1 MPTPI
6 GDDGDL
12 PSAAA
17 RLNGPTPRL
26 LDDIARMWRWA
37 QEQQVAEEL
46 KVLHRPVLW
55 RSLAAAITDWLLI
68 FGAVGAVVTWGA
80 IVTPCALLLIGN
92 RQRALGNLLHDASH
106 GSFARNRQRADALAD
121 CLLFLPLFTMLSLY
135 RREHFAHHRRLGLP
149 GHDGDLIHCEEDM
162 ARSWVGLLWRHMTDP
177 WIWAGSVLGH
187 LPRADGRAAARM
199 LVWWGL
205 VLLAIAVFLRPADAL
220 LFAALWLG
228 SRATIFHLITTFREI
243 SDHVGLRPGTIIGF
257 SRNQTAGGLLGVLFH
272 PHNNGYHLAHHLNP
286 AIPFF
291 ALPRAH
297 ALLMGWPEYA
307 AATHTDRYF
316 FGVGALV
323 QSWVRRP
330 PPLATLE
337 G

>member
-6 GDDGDL
+6 EDHGRL
-12 PSAAA
+12 PSSSAV
-17 RLNGPTPRL
+17 LQEPTAHL

-37 QEQQVAEEL
+37 QEQRVAEEL
-46 KVLHRPVLW
+46 KGLQRPQLS
-55 RSLAAAITDWLLI
+55 RSLAAAISDWLII
-68 FGAVGAVVTWGA
+68 FGAFGAVVIWGA
-80 IVTPCALLLIGN
+80 IAAPCALLLIGN
-92 RQRALGNLLHDASH
+92 RQRALGNLLHDAAH
-106 GSFARNRQRADALAD
+106 GSFAANRHRADVLAD
-121 CLLFLPLFTMLSLY
+121 CLLLLPLCTMLSLY

-162 ARSWVGLLWRHMTDP
+162 MRSWVGLLWRHMTNGR
-177 WIWAGSVLGH
+177 IWAGSVLGH
-187 LPRADGRAAARM
+187 LPRADGRACARM
-199 LVWWGL
+199 LAWWGVVLSAIAL
-205 VLLAIAVFLRPADAL
+205 VLQPADAL

-228 SRATIFHLITTFREI
+228 SRATTFHLITTFREI

-257 SRNQTAGGLLGVLFH
+257 SRNQTAGGPFGILFH

-297 ALLMGWPEYA
+297 ALLMGWPDYA
-307 AATHTDRYF
+307 AAAHSDRYF

-330 PPLATLE
+330 PPLATLKP
-337 G
+337 